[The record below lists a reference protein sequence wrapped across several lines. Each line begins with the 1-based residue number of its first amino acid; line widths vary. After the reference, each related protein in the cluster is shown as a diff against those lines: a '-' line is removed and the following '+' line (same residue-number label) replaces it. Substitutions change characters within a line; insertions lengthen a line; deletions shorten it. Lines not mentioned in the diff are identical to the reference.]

1 MRLFF
6 SLSFLSSLVAEM
18 TWTVLCRSKNPPTS
32 QHSHTHL
39 RNPTWREAN
48 NSVMVRLSN
57 RKHPLFKPQLKQ
69 TTNSMERNSLQ
80 LRSVL
85 SSVPSPQSSSPS
97 QTQREEMQRPLLQAN
112 WSARHVLLKVA
123 VTHKNGHVSHFHCH
137 RETGHLALK
146 VTEEL
151 HRGTSHLAV
160 KVTEKADIQQLKS
173 QRNKT
178 VSCFSNNEARHVTDK
193 AAKKPAI

>member
-6 SLSFLSSLVAEM
+6 SLSFSSCLVAEM
-18 TWTVLCRSKNPPTS
+18 TRTILCRSKNPPTS
-32 QHSHTHL
+32 QHSHAHL

-48 NSVMVRLSN
+48 NSVTVRLSN
-57 RKHPLFKPQLKQ
+57 HKHPLFKTQLKQ
-69 TTNSMERNSLQ
+69 TTNGMERNSLQ

-123 VTHKNGHVSHFHCH
+123 VTHKNGHVSRFHCR
-137 RETGHLALK
+137 RETGPLAFK

-151 HRGTSHLAV
+151 QRGTSHLAV
-160 KVTEKADIQQLKS
+160 KVTEKADIQQLQS

-178 VSCFSNNEARHVTDK
+178 VSCFSNKEARHVTDK
-193 AAKKPAI
+193 AAKEPAI